1 MQLKINKFAASL
13 LTLLLALT
21 PLQGVVA
28 ATAAAGDA
36 HVMMMAEGE
45 PMHHVDAEAA
55 AASDPGQMADCCKGE
70 SCALGHCATC
80 VVAACSRSCGV
91 SPPPH
96 ESYVALP
103 SFQFSLQMIE
113 LLFKPPKA

>member
-55 AASDPGQMADCCKGE
+55 AAF
-70 SCALGHCATC
+70 
-80 VVAACSRSCGV
+80 SRSCGV
-91 SPPPH
+91 SPATH
-96 ESYVALP
+96 D
-103 SFQFSLQMIE
+103 
-113 LLFKPPKA
+113 